1 MRSEC
6 WVYYLKLLLQLLDY
20 DQIVQVF
27 CSKLGL
33 SLLLTGDL
41 LLLQFLHF
49 KFELVEVQRAF
60 FFCSVQLFAV
70 ELLKT
75 AILFN
80 SLLQVSFVLCRDV
93 LDLFVE
99 PFDLYVGNS

>member
-49 KFELVEVQRAF
+49 KFEFVEVQRAF
-60 FFCSVQLFAV
+60 FFRSVQLFAM

-80 SLLQVSFVLCRDV
+80 SLLQVSLVLCRDV

>member
-1 MRSEC
+1 MRSES
-6 WVYYLKLLLQLLDY
+6 WVCYLKLLLQLLDY

-49 KFELVEVQRAF
+49 QFEFVEVQRAF
-60 FFCSVQLFAV
+60 FFRSVQLFAM

-75 AILFN
+75 AILFD
-80 SLLQVSFVLCRDV
+80 SLLQVSLVLSRDV

-99 PFDLYVGNS
+99 PFDLNVGNS